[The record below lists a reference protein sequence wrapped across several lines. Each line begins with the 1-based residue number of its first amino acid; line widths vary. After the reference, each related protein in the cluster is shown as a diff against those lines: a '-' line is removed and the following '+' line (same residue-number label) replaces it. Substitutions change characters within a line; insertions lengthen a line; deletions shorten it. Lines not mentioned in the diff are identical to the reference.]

1 MSPARVPCHPMAHAG
16 LAIVDDRPLS
26 TTADPVTPER
36 LDLVMARAARLVHAH
51 DISAAVG
58 LRRE

>member
-1 MSPARVPCHPMAHAG
+1 MAHAG